1 MVHLLLLW
9 TEDCNEKNPISLT
22 STLGQTLTL
31 GAVLKKKKK
40 KIITR
45 RLKKNL
51 LLTVKADFIVSENGM
66 ILQNSS

>member
-40 KIITR
+40 NNNY
-45 RLKKNL
+45 KK
-51 LLTVKADFIVSENGM
+51 TEKEPFTDSKG
-66 ILQNSS
+66 